1 MRLPT
6 SAALRLLSGTAMAL
20 TVSAALAMPAAA
32 QRPATATGAFSFL
45 SDTRTPIAQ
54 ADGNTL
60 VHEVASISYTGDL
73 TGVVDATDLLIV
85 RSDGSVNGYGVETCQ
100 TCTIGGRTGS
110 LTAVFTLHGS
120 AAGITGTEKFVS
132 GTGGLAGLHGGG
144 PFDAGPAGNAYS
156 YRYRFTPSHRSDEG
170 AVAAVAPAR
179 TAHRASSPDNQV
191 RAAER
196 SLLRAV
202 VAHDTHAAGA
212 LLAPDFQGIDV
223 TGTAETRADNLANI
237 GGAIDFVK
245 AEPISP
251 IRVRMHGNSAVARVK
266 LAFEVVAG
274 GQTVKHDAW
283 TTDVFERRH
292 GNWQVVWEQTT
303 AIPNNLGLFIQS
315 LMPKS

>member
-6 SAALRLLSGTAMAL
+6 TAALRLLSGTAMAL
-20 TVSAALAMPAAA
+20 TASAVLAMPAAA

-45 SDTRTPIAQ
+45 SDTRTPITQ
-54 ADGNTL
+54 ADGNAL

-73 TGVVDATDLLIV
+73 TGVVNATDVLIV
-85 RSDGSVNGYGVETCQ
+85 HSDGSVNGYGLETCR

-120 AAGITGTEKFVS
+120 AAGITGTERFVS

-144 PFDAGPAGNAYS
+144 PFDAGPVGNTYS
-156 YRYRFTPSHRSDEG
+156 YRYRFTPSHRRDEG
-170 AVAAVAPAR
+170 AVAAAAR
-179 TAHRASSPDNQV
+179 TAHTADSPANQV

-196 SLLRAV
+196 NLLRAV
-202 VAHDTHAAGA
+202 VAHDTQAAGA

-223 TGTAETRADNLANI
+223 TGTAETRADDLANI

-245 AEPISP
+245 DEPISP
-251 IRVRMHGNSAVARVK
+251 IRVRMHGDSAVARVK
-266 LAFEVVAG
+266 LAFKVVAG

-283 TTDVFERRH
+283 ATDVFERRH

-315 LMPKS
+315 LLPKA